1 MRLLFVVQ
9 RYGQQVAGGAE
20 TFCRHFATRL
30 ARRGHDVEVV
40 TSCATSYVDWADVFA
55 PGSHEDEGV
64 LVHRLPVVRPRDDG
78 RFGALNARIMNA
90 PGPIPL
96 YFQQQWM
103 EQQGPRLTGF
113 EGWLQDRAAGYDAVV
128 FFTYLYHTT
137 WAGLRAVA
145 AGTPTI
151 LHPAA
156 HDEAPL
162 YLPLFDLLF
171 RLPDGIGYLTPEEE
185 QLVKRRFRVKQ
196 DSVVTGI
203 GTDLDVTGDG
213 DRFRQRF
220 GIGGDPFVLCT
231 GRIDPHKGALE
242 LNEFFRAYKARN
254 PGPLRLVYV
263 GESVRPLDEHPDV
276 LITGFVDE
284 QTKHDGFDAADV
296 FVQPSYFESFSM
308 VLTEAWVHRKPALVQ
323 GHCDVLAG
331 QARRSGG
338 GLAYTGFAEFEAAL
352 TLLSEDQ
359 SLARRLGSAG
369 RRYVEVTYEWEGVL
383 STYEQFLGR
392 IIDGRGVNA
401 SGGRP

>member
-9 RYGQQVAGGAE
+9 RYGTDVAGGAE

-30 ARRGHDVEVV
+30 ARRGHGIEVL

-55 PGSHEDEGV
+55 PGSSEVEGV
-64 LVHRLPVVRPRDDG
+64 LVHRLPVVRPRDDA
-78 RFGALNARIMNA
+78 RFGTLNARVMTA
-90 PGPIPL
+90 PGPVPL
-96 YFQQQWM
+96 YFQQEWM
-103 EQQGPRLTGF
+103 EQQGPLLSGF
-113 EGWLQDRAAGYDAVV
+113 DSWLKERAAEYDAIV

-145 AGTPTI
+145 GGTPTI

-162 YLPLFDLLF
+162 YLPLFDLMF

-185 QLVKRRFRVKQ
+185 ELVKRRFRVQ
-196 DSVVTGI
+196 QESVITGI

-213 DRFRQRF
+213 NRFRQCF
-220 GIGGDPFVLCT
+220 GIDDDPFVLYA

-242 LNEFFRAYKARN
+242 LFEFFRAYKARN
-254 PGPLRLVYV
+254 PGRLRLVYV
-263 GESVRPLDEHPDV
+263 GESVRPLEEHPDV
-276 LITGFVDE
+276 FITGFVDE
-284 QTKHDGFDAADV
+284 QTKHDAFDAADA

-323 GHCDVLAG
+323 GHCDVLSG

-338 GLAYTGFAEFEAAL
+338 GIPYVGFAEFETAL
-352 TLLSEDQ
+352 KLLFEDQ
-359 SLARRLGSAG
+359 SLARELGDAG
-369 RRYVEVTYEWEGVL
+369 RRYVEATYAWQGVL

-392 IIDGRGVNA
+392 II
-401 SGGRP
+401 GGRSVKRADQP